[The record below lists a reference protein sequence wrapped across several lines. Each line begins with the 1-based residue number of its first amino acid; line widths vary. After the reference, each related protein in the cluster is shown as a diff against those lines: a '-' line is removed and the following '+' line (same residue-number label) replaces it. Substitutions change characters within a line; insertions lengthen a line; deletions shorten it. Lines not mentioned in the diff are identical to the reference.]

1 MSQLKELRPIVLM
14 HSASQQD
21 SIGQEPLEARS
32 RREIFRHTCAVLL
45 DMAPSWGDEGAVI
58 VVTSPL
64 LTRADVQS
72 AFDQISEKYHVA
84 GIDLRFDQQD
94 EGALQAIFEPSR
106 ARREFLDG
114 EPIDE
119 TLKGSKIPIR
129 DRNQSSRALHV
140 VAGVA

>member
-1 MSQLKELRPIVLM
+1 V
-14 HSASQQD
+14 
-21 SIGQEPLEARS
+21 
-32 RREIFRHTCAVLL
+32 VL

-94 EGALQAIFEPSR
+94 EGPLQAIFEPSR
-106 ARREFLDG
+106 ARREFLNG

-119 TLKGSKIPIR
+119 TLKGSENSDSGPE
-129 DRNQSSRALHV
+129 SELSRPTRGGGG
-140 VAGVA
+140 GVTGYRYSTGWPQADLVT